1 MERVGCSRQALM
13 PCQPGNVLE
22 EARRPVQAQMMSGT
36 VMETG
41 IRAGRGQVHQ
51 TETLPLPEGLLEGN
65 G

>member
-1 MERVGCSRQALM
+1 
-13 PCQPGNVLE
+13 
-22 EARRPVQAQMMSGT
+22 MMSGT